1 METQITVGE
10 EVKELQDQC
19 DGKTIYVDLGITK
32 NEAGKMSLREGV
44 GAVLEPLVQL
54 CDVRG
59 WVCSLVVGVEA
70 PRSISFLKHLYW
82 SIIAL
87 QCCVSCCCKTK

>member
-32 NEAGKMSLREGV
+32 NEAGKMSER
-44 GAVLEPLVQL
+44 
-54 CDVRG
+54 VR
-59 WVCSLVVGVEA
+59 VCQELDS
-70 PRSISFLKHLYW
+70 SKN
-82 SIIAL
+82 
-87 QCCVSCCCKTK
+87 